1 MSKKMETKR
10 RILEVIKDNDLTIPE
25 LSRRLGLSRSTIGQ
39 HIDEL
44 NNAGALEKMPDAYF
58 RKHISYKAKR
68 SMGKDILNDAKLRWN
83 TGNVLFEQGKFAD
96 ALKEFDAAISIDPN
110 YANAYFN
117 KALTEVTI
125 GDFDSAIKNLNK
137 VFALQ
142 PKSHDAAVVMG
153 NIEVQKKNYTKAKQ
167 WYEKALEFYPDYY
180 EAKIRLKTLKMLKKV
195 NASLKKSKDMEEKYR
210 KRAESNPYAQFNE
223 AVIEAHKGNLN
234 NAIKKLDIVLRLQP
248 QSTLAPV
255 LMGIIEGK
263 KGNAANAR
271 GWYRKARKLNHDYEV
286 NKKRFQKLLAERWD
300 DDALT
305 ITQL

>member
-1 MSKKMETKR
+1 MSKKLETKR
-10 RILEVIKDNDLTIPE
+10 RILEVIKDKNLTVPE
-25 LSRRLGLSRSTIGQ
+25 LSRKLDLSRSTIRQ
-39 HIDEL
+39 HINEL
-44 NNAGALEKMPDAYF
+44 GSVGALEQILDTYF

-68 SMGKDILNDAKLRWN
+68 SMDKDILNDAKLRWN

-180 EAKIRLKTLKMLKKV
+180 EAKIRLRTLEM
-195 NASLKKSKDMEEKYR
+195 LKKSKVMEEKHR

-223 AVIEAHKGNLN
+223 AVMEAHEGNLN
-234 NAIKKLDIVLRLQP
+234 NAIKKLDMVLRLQP

-263 KGNAANAR
+263 KGNAVNAR
-271 GWYRKARKLNHDYEV
+271 EWYRKARKLNHNYEV
-286 NKKRFQKLLAERWD
+286 DKKRFQKLLAERWD
-300 DDALT
+300 DDVLNDNVT
-305 ITQL
+305 LVGK